1 MCGTITLIAVLL
13 VALPARVVAQ
23 NSLFGVL
30 GIGFPGRADGVRSRA
45 LGGGYS
51 TFDARSGV
59 NPAAV
64 VGFRSLTAA
73 INFGTTLRKYSALDT
88 SATGLSETRFPFGV
102 LGGRFGNSP
111 LFASMGF
118 SIYAER
124 TFDLVAADTVSI
136 RGETVSVTDRLQSD
150 GSIADVRAA
159 LGVQLSSR
167 LSIGAAVHIITG
179 SARIGTT
186 RGFSTAGFRPLREV
200 DQLSFQGT
208 GLSVGFMWR
217 AHPRVTL
224 GGVMRSDGKLETT
237 RDSVRGRDIDLPTSF
252 TGGAMIALTPRI
264 KWSNTVTQKTWSDA
278 ADGLGAAG
286 TGKTFDVLEVGSG
299 LEIGGGVEGS
309 KLPIRLGVRYSQ
321 LPFSPTAD
329 QARELD
335 FSFGTSLLI
344 ANDRGIIDF
353 SIERLLRDGAGAEE
367 RAWHISFGITVRP

>member
-1 MCGTITLIAVLL
+1 MLIVALL
-13 VALPARVVAQ
+13 AALPARAVAQ

-30 GIGFPGRADGVRSRA
+30 GIGFPGRADGVRSRT

-102 LGGRFGNSP
+102 LGGRFGNGP
-111 LFASMGF
+111 LFASLGF

-124 TFDLVAADTVSI
+124 TFDLVTTDTVLI
-136 RGETVSVTDRLQSD
+136 RGEPVSVTDRLQSD

-159 LGVQLSSR
+159 MGVKVSSKLSV
-167 LSIGAAVHIITG
+167 GGAVHIITG
-179 SARIGTT
+179 SARVGTT
-186 RGFSTAGFRPLREV
+186 RGFAVPEFRPLTEV

-208 GLSVGFMWR
+208 GLSAGFMWLP
-217 AHPRVTL
+217 HPRVTV

-264 KWSNTVTQKTWSDA
+264 RWSSTVTWRSWSDA
-278 ADGLGAAG
+278 ADGLDAG
-286 TGKTFDVLEVGSG
+286 GVGKVFDVLEFGSG
-299 LEIGGGVEGS
+299 LEIGGGDGGS
-309 KLPIRLGVRYSQ
+309 KLPVRLGVHYAQ
-321 LPFSPTAD
+321 LPFSPTSD

-344 ANDRGIIDF
+344 ANGRGIIDF
-353 SIERLLRDGAGAEE
+353 GLERLLRDGAGAEE
-367 RAWHISFGITVRP
+367 RAWHISFGITIRP